1 MRCAYNGALELAGM
15 EWHEGER
22 KAGREWERADG
33 NSVIRLRQ
41 TARGDWAVTYD
52 RLEQAA
58 EGQAYERVEVG
69 SEDAALTRVEEFQ
82 ERTAEADA

>member
-1 MRCAYNGALELAGM
+1 MRRAYVGGAELAGM
-15 EWHEGER
+15 EYHEVER
-22 KAGREWERADG
+22 QAGREWERADG
-33 NSVIRLRQ
+33 NAVIRLRQ

-52 RLEQAA
+52 RLEQAD
-58 EGQAYERVEVG
+58 EGEAYERVEVG